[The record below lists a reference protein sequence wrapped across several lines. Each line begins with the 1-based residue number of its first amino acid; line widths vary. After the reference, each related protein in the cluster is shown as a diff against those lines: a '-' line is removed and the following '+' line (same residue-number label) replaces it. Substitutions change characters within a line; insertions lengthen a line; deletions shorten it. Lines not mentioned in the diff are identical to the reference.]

1 MAELNY
7 LKELT
12 LNFNLRKPTSKR
24 PTNVYAVVKVCGKQ
38 IKIPTTCKINAY
50 LWDSKKQVP
59 MLLNSMSN
67 VERDNAKH
75 VFTIINSF
83 QSAFSEYYC
92 YFYQNFQEI
101 TSEEVRGFFEKNV
114 LSKLMVNK
122 NMAKNGVPNV
132 KRERKATKALQK
144 ALELYPEVNDRGV
157 KDSSIETYQR
167 NLKNFINYCEDIQR
181 DSVKM
186 LTSKGLSDYE
196 IWLRKKGKSNSLIRS
211 SIRIVRI
218 LVNDVICKHPTFRNY
233 GVEPLIVKLVKNIR
247 SEGKQVELLDEEV
260 AALENCKGLSPVQ
273 MEYRDLF
280 LLECITGQRAS
291 DIPTLFN
298 PSKYKIKDNYFSFI
312 TIKEKTP
319 ALVERTPKVL
329 EIIDRYKDGFKHIDI
344 NNRFLS
350 KYESINIKAIAKK
363 AGLSRPI
370 SYQDNRRNIMS
381 RPLFE
386 IIASHFGRH
395 TFCTKMAR
403 VVPIETLKYLTGHKT
418 TQALKKYYIHQTDED
433 RINIVN
439 EALNGGTKAD
449 TNKTGLNNSNPLNN
463 LFAYNL
469 LIHLDNLMK
478 NNIDAFHTESTKQAI
493 KIIKDVSTLND
504 YPEDIDK
511 EKVISLDRIVFELSY
526 YFTDAQL
533 YSIFKYKELH
543 FGIVG
548 SSLSQEEV
556 MQLFHQEDLERPKR
570 KLLIDLE
577 EWEKTH

>member
-59 MLLNSMSN
+59 MLLNNMSN
-67 VERDNAKH
+67 AERDNAKQ
-75 VFTIINSF
+75 VFNIINSF

-167 NLKNFINYCEDIQR
+167 NLKNFINYCEDIKR

-196 IWLRKKGKSNSLIRS
+196 IWLRKKGKSNNLIRS

-280 LLECITGQRAS
+280 LLECKTGQRAS

-312 TIKEKTP
+312 TIKEKT
-319 ALVERTPKVL
+319 VL
-329 EIIDRYKDGFKHIDI
+329 
-344 NNRFLS
+344 
-350 KYESINIKAIAKK
+350 NI
-363 AGLSRPI
+363 
-370 SYQDNRRNIMS
+370 
-381 RPLFE
+381 
-386 IIASHFGRH
+386 
-395 TFCTKMAR
+395 
-403 VVPIETLKYLTGHKT
+403 LTST
-418 TQALKKYYIHQTDED
+418 TD
-433 RINIVN
+433 
-439 EALNGGTKAD
+439 
-449 TNKTGLNNSNPLNN
+449 
-463 LFAYNL
+463 F
-469 LIHLDNLMK
+469 
-478 NNIDAFHTESTKQAI
+478 
-493 KIIKDVSTLND
+493 
-504 YPEDIDK
+504 
-511 EKVISLDRIVFELSY
+511 
-526 YFTDAQL
+526 
-533 YSIFKYKELH
+533 
-543 FGIVG
+543 
-548 SSLSQEEV
+548 
-556 MQLFHQEDLERPKR
+556 
-570 KLLIDLE
+570 
-577 EWEKTH
+577 

>member
-67 VERDNAKH
+67 VERDNAKQ

-167 NLKNFINYCEDIQR
+167 NLKNFINYCEDIKR

-196 IWLRKKGKSNSLIRS
+196 IWLRKKGKSNNLIRS

-298 PSKYKIKDNYFSFI
+298 PSKYKIKDNCFSFI

-418 TQALKKYYIHQTDED
+418 TQALKKYYIHLTDED
-433 RINIVN
+433 TINIVN

>member
-12 LNFNLRKPTSKR
+12 LNFNLRKPTSKK

-38 IKIPTTCKINAY
+38 IKIPTTAKINAY

-59 MLLNSMSN
+59 MLLDGMSE
-67 VERDNAKH
+67 VERDNAKQ
-75 VFTIINSF
+75 VLSIIFSF

-92 YFYQNFQEI
+92 YICQNFRIISQKD
-101 TSEEVRGFFEKNV
+101 VRDYFEKTV
-114 LSKLMVNK
+114 LSELKVK
-122 NMAKNGVPNV
+122 KMAKNGVPNV

-157 KDSSIETYQR
+157 KESSIETYQR
-167 NLKNFINYCEDIQR
+167 NLRNFINYCEDIKQ

-186 LTSKGLSDYE
+186 LTSKGLIDYE
-196 IWLRKKGKSNSLIRS
+196 IWLRKNGKSNNLIRS
-211 SIRIVRI
+211 SIRIIRI

-233 GVEPLIVKLVKNIR
+233 GIEPLIVKLVKDIR
-247 SEGKQVELLDEEV
+247 SEGKHVELLDEEV

-329 EIIDRYKDGFKHIDI
+329 EIIDRYKDGFKYIDI

-350 KYESINIKAIAKK
+350 KYESINLKAIAQK
-363 AGLSRPI
+363 AELSRPI
-370 SYQDNRRNIMS
+370 SYQDNRRNMIC
-381 RPLFE
+381 RPLYE

-433 RINIVN
+433 RINLVN
-439 EALNGGTKAD
+439 DALNGGTKAD

-478 NNIDAFHTESTKQAI
+478 NNIDAFHTKSTKQAI